1 MHIRPQTTAVAVD
14 HFDYVPAIAGL
25 SAAADE
31 RQAYTDVA
39 AREALPDD
47 VVCFWKSLMQQNR
60 LTKLAK
66 LVGAYLALPVASVD
80 MERSFSKYGSLLSPS
95 RSSLA
100 TESIKAYC
108 SVFYIRHVGIGL
120 QLPRTRTLN
129 TCDTDCREQ

>member
-1 MHIRPQTTAVAVD
+1 M
-14 HFDYVPAIAGL
+14 
-25 SAAADE
+25 
-31 RQAYTDVA
+31 DVA

-47 VVCFWKSLMQQNR
+47 VVSFCESLMQQNR

-100 TESIKAYC
+100 PESIKAYC

-129 TCDTDCREQ
+129 TCDTDCHEQ